1 MAQFLN
7 NFYTVFIQIIILFLL
22 IGFGF
27 VGNKTKL
34 INTNGSKVLSDIVM
48 YFVTPCLII
57 NSFNIPFEKD
67 ALEGLLICAAAFL
80 GIMVFSIL
88 IVHLIFRDKNEEK
101 KRVLRFAVVFSN
113 VGYMGIPLQEAI
125 LGETGVF
132 YGSVCVGIFNVVLWT
147 YGIICSSGSL
157 RSMSVKKLIFNPGI
171 IGVTLGLLVFF
182 LTANLPEPID
192 KTLGFMAGLNT
203 PLAMMVIGFNLAD
216 NNLLEPLKQP
226 VTYLVS
232 FLRLLAVPLV
242 SLLVLVLIGV
252 RGDILISLIV
262 AASAPVAAVT
272 TVFAVKYEND
282 VKTSV
287 NLVALTTILSS
298 LTMPFVVALAQM
310 FQ

>member
-1 MAQFLN
+1 MTQFLN

-57 NSFNIPFEKD
+57 NSFNIPFEKS

-88 IVHLIFRDKNEEK
+88 VVHLIFRGKNEEK

-132 YGSVCVGIFNVVLWT
+132 YGSVCVGIFNIVLWT

-192 KTLGFMAGLNT
+192 KTLGFMAGMNT
-203 PLAMMVIGFNLAD
+203 PLAMMVIGFNLAS

-272 TVFAVKYEND
+272 TVFAVKFEND
-282 VKTSV
+282 IKTSV

-298 LTMPFVVALAQM
+298 ITMPFVVALAQM

>member
-80 GIMVFSIL
+80 GIMIFSIL
-88 IVHLIFRDKNEEK
+88 IVHLIFRGKNEEK

>member
-1 MAQFLN
+1 MSQFLN

-27 VGNKTKL
+27 AGNKTKL

-48 YFVTPCLII
+48 CFVTPCLII

-88 IVHLIFRDKNEEK
+88 VVHLIFRGKNEEK

>member
-1 MAQFLN
+1 MTQFLN

-57 NSFNIPFEKD
+57 NSFNIPFEKS

-88 IVHLIFRDKNEEK
+88 VVHLIFRGKNEEK

-132 YGSVCVGIFNVVLWT
+132 YGSVCVGIFNIVLWT

-182 LTANLPEPID
+182 FTANLPEPID

-203 PLAMMVIGFNLAD
+203 PLAMMVIGFNLAS

-272 TVFAVKYEND
+272 TVFAVKFEND
-282 VKTSV
+282 IKTSV